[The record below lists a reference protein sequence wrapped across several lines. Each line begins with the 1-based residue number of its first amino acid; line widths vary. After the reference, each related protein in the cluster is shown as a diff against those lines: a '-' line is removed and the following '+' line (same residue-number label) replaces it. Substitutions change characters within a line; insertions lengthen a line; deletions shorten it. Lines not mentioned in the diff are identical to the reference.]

1 MPASTDER
9 TPLLQFPGLL
19 PAQQVPFQS
28 EAEILPNAYT
38 QFCYLVGNRPM
49 EHPPTK
55 SYTPPKDSLYHRA
68 TEHRKAQSRMY
79 AFTSALTNTLLLSQ
93 IVLGA
98 SLTGMGATDSPRWL
112 ITVFG
117 ALNTIIAGLVAFL
130 KSRGQPMRARMFRD
144 DLDRVVD
151 EIENSATMWRGISQ
165 GIHGYDAIDTDEA
178 VTVRSEVARLT
189 RLYDRAVKTNTIN
202 DPDYYGGAGVSSD
215 SLNAGLRS
223 SRSVQPQPHYPPEP
237 NPPAPAPIPAPVSA
251 PAPVPSA
258 ESPPLPDPDE
268 SPATR
273 APAPTPSKP
282 DIPPTAGH
290 NLDSTV
296 KTENPE
302 SSTPAPAPAPTS
314 DADVAATQSVSASTG
329 PSADTTAHVVVLDPD
344 ASPATAQR
352 PPRAERTKSNKQSS
366 RANGDSAQDNP
377 SVKEFYAKTVD

>member
-19 PAQQVPFQS
+19 PVQQASAQS
-28 EAEILPNAYT
+28 EGETLPNAYT
-38 QFCYLVGNRPM
+38 QFCYLVGNRPL
-49 EHPPTK
+49 EYPHTK

-215 SLNAGLRS
+215 SVNAGLRS
-223 SRSVQPQPHYPPEP
+223 SRSAQPQPQYPSAP
-237 NPPAPAPIPAPVSA
+237 NPPVPAPNPAPVSA
-251 PAPVPSA
+251 PAPVPA
-258 ESPPLPDPDE
+258 ADSPPLPDPDE

-273 APAPTPSKP
+273 APVPTPSNP
-282 DIPPTAGH
+282 EVPPAAGH
-290 NLDSTV
+290 TLDGTAE
-296 KTENPE
+296 TENPG
-302 SSTPAPAPAPTS
+302 SSTTAPAPTS
-314 DADVAATQSVSASTG
+314 ESDVAATQSVSAMAG

-352 PPRAERTKSNKQSS
+352 PPRAERTESNKQSS
-366 RANGDSAQDNP
+366 KANGHSAQDNP

>member
-9 TPLLQFPGLL
+9 TPLLQFPGLF
-19 PAQQVPFQS
+19 AVQQPSSQP
-28 EAEILPNAYT
+28 EADTLPNAYK
-38 QFCYLVGNRPM
+38 QFCFLVGNRPL
-49 EHPPTK
+49 EHPHTK

-68 TEHRKAQSRMY
+68 IEHRKAQSRMY

-98 SLTGMGATDSPRWL
+98 SLTGMGASDSPRWL

-202 DPDYYGGAGVSSD
+202 DPDYYGGAGISSD
-215 SLNAGLRS
+215 SANSGLRS
-223 SRSVQPQPHYPPEP
+223 TRAAQPQPQYPSAP
-237 NPPAPAPIPAPVSA
+237 NPSVPAPAPAPISA
-251 PAPVPSA
+251 PAPAPAA
-258 ESPPLPDPDE
+258 ESPPQPDPDE
-268 SPATR
+268 SPATK
-273 APAPTPSKP
+273 APAPTTPKP
-282 DIPPTAGH
+282 EIPPTVNH
-290 NLDSTV
+290 PLDGT
-296 KTENPE
+296 TDADIDHQE
-302 SSTPAPAPAPTS
+302 SSSPAPDPNQESSVAAVQNIPS
-314 DADVAATQSVSASTG
+314 DAGPPAS
-329 PSADTTAHVVVLDPD
+329 TTAHVVVVDPD
-344 ASPATAQR
+344 ASPATAPR
-352 PPRAERTKSNKQSS
+352 PPGAERTKSNK
-366 RANGDSAQDNP
+366 AGNKVNGDTAQEDSP
-377 SVKEFYAKTVD
+377 VK